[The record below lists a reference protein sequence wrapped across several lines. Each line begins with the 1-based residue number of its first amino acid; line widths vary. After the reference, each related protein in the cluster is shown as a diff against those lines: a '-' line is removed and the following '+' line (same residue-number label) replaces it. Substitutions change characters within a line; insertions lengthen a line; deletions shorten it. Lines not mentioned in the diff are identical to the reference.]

1 MRVRFKRSAV
11 LIIALVMV
19 LTALPSLPAHAQ
31 VKTGVVNSR
40 AVVVYPNSIIFTID
54 LESQAQ
60 ITDIRLNYRVERDS
74 FADVICEG
82 VAGLTDDRLSARWV
96 WDMSKTGNL
105 PPGTL
110 VEYWWKITK
119 ENGGSL
125 VTQVQQVVFADHRYQ
140 WQEITQDNLSLF
152 WYRGEQAFA
161 LELMQAAQAALSQL
175 EADMDAHLVRPVNIY
190 IYGSSAELQG
200 AMLYVQEWAGGLA
213 FTGYGV
219 VAIGISPSNLDWGK
233 QAMVHELAHIVTH
246 QMTNNPYNSIPVWLN
261 EGISMYAEGEMDE
274 YSESYLRRAVLN
286 GDLISVQSL
295 ASPFS
300 ANADTTYL
308 SYAQSYSLVE
318 YLIKEYGRE
327 KMAGLLDKFS
337 QGADYDQ
344 AFLDT
349 YGFDIDTLDDAWQ
362 AWVKERYDIYSL
374 QTASLMPL
382 YLGFVVCGLVTMAAV
397 FIIQNKKQPV

>member
-19 LTALPSLPAHAQ
+19 LAALPSLPAHAQ

-105 PPGTL
+105 PPGTV
-110 VEYWWKITK
+110 VEYWWKIAK

-125 VTQVQQVVFADHRYQ
+125 VTQVQQVVFTDHRYQ

-152 WYRGEQAFA
+152 WYRGEKAFA

-200 AMLYVQEWAGGLA
+200 
-213 FTGYGV
+213 
-219 VAIGISPSNLDWGK
+219 
-233 QAMVHELAHIVTH
+233 
-246 QMTNNPYNSIPVWLN
+246 
-261 EGISMYAEGEMDE
+261 
-274 YSESYLRRAVLN
+274 SY
-286 GDLISVQSL
+286 
-295 ASPFS
+295 
-300 ANADTTYL
+300 
-308 SYAQSYSLVE
+308 
-318 YLIKEYGRE
+318 
-327 KMAGLLDKFS
+327 
-337 QGADYDQ
+337 
-344 AFLDT
+344 
-349 YGFDIDTLDDAWQ
+349 
-362 AWVKERYDIYSL
+362 
-374 QTASLMPL
+374 
-382 YLGFVVCGLVTMAAV
+382 VVCARMGRGSCFYRVRRSCYWHFAFKPGLGQTGHGS
-397 FIIQNKKQPV
+397 